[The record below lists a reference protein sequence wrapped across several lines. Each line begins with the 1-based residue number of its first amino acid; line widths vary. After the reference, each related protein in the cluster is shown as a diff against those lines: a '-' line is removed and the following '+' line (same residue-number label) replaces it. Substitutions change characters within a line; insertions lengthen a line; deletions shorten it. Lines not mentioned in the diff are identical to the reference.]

1 VTTQS
6 WNPKVDAPIDGSGLQ
21 FIGDYQGLAADNH
34 FVHPFWNDTRTGK
47 QEIFT
52 AAVPSVRL

>member
-6 WNPKVDAPIDGSGLQ
+6 WDPAVDAPIDGSGQQ
-21 FIGDYQGLAADNH
+21 FIGDYQGLAADDH
-34 FVHPFWNDTRTGK
+34 FAHPFWNDTRTGK

-52 AAVPSVRL
+52 AAIPGAKP